1 MKLGGCKVTRVK
13 NPFQHQDRRDN
24 KKDSRDTEQSK
35 EITSKELKVTLVS
48 KELQTIKASI
58 EERKALRLNL
68 IHRHVHKTNSVTT
81 IIKAAVKFKDST
93 KL

>member
-1 MKLGGCKVTRVK
+1 MKLGGCKVTGVK

-35 EITSKELKVTLVS
+35 EIISKELKVTLVS
-48 KELQTIKASI
+48 KELQTIKACK
-58 EERKALRLNL
+58 EERKALRINP